1 MLPSSTILQQK
12 QSFRNKA
19 RHIAAAYY
27 PNNRQICSQAMFN
40 RLKTLDVFCSHLPL
54 FCFVG
59 TEMEPDTLL
68 ILRDALSSGRTVAV
82 PRCLGAGQMEARII
96 HTLDELHAGRFGIP
110 EPPSNAPL
118 LPREQIGFAV
128 VPCLCCGLDGSRLGH
143 GGGYYDRYL
152 ANASFPWAVLCPAAL
167 LYEQIPTDTFDLKAP
182 VLITETR
189 TIRSLS

>member
-27 PNNRQICSQAMFN
+27 PDNRQICSQAMFN
-40 RLKTLDVFCSHLPL
+40 RLKTLDVFYSHLPL

-82 PRCLGAGQMEARII
+82 PRCLGAGLMEARII

-152 ANASFPWAVLCPAAL
+152 ANASFPCAVLCPEAL